1 VLPASWARAHDV
13 GFQARVG
20 FARRGGE
27 EKGADTRFRPRATT
41 NKAAARRETAAS
53 GSEQSNIA
61 RAAKPKRNVAKNTSD
76 HSGLNSPLG
85 QQEF

>member
-1 VLPASWARAHDV
+1 MLAASWARAHDV

-20 FARRGGE
+20 SRDAVVRE
-27 EKGADTRFRPRATT
+27 GADTLFRPRATT